1 MTIFLYKSFNLSCYN
16 FDMKFLKRNVI
27 SAFTV
32 IRNSSMM
39 SYKLYILTA
48 TLKIILNKI
57 KLRKENREERKS
69 VEKDRII

>member
-1 MTIFLYKSFNLSCYN
+1 MYEKYIKET
-16 FDMKFLKRNVI
+16 RN
-27 SAFTV
+27 AC

-57 KLRKENREERKS
+57 KLRKENREERMS